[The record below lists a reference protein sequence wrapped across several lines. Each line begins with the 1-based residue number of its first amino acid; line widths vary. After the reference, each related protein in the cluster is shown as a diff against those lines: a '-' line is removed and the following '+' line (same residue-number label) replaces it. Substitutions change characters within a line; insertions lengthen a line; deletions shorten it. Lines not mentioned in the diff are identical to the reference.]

1 MSDVLSKVKE
11 TISGLVGIIIIA
23 FLVLIVFANMVYETG
38 MDPIGGIIGFLD
50 GFLNNGFAG
59 LLALIVFVWFAEKK

>member
-11 TISGLVGIIIIA
+11 TISGLVGIIIA

>member
-1 MSDVLSKVKE
+1 MSDVLLKVKE
-11 TISGLVGIIIIA
+11 VINGLVGIMIA
-23 FLVLIVFANMVYETG
+23 FLVLIVFANMIYETG
-38 MDPIGGIIGFLD
+38 MDPISGIITFLA

>member
-11 TISGLVGIIIIA
+11 TISGLVGIIIA
-23 FLVLIVFANMVYETG
+23 FLVLIVFANMAYETG